1 MSLDELYRQVILDH
15 YRTPRRSGRLAAP
28 TAHADGTNPLC
39 GDEIALDLVVADGK
53 VTDAAVT
60 GRGCSISQAS
70 ASMMA
75 DRIVGLTLAEVDELI
90 HRIKRLLAI
99 EEGDP
104 GLDPE
109 RPGATLGDLE
119 SLAGV
124 RRFPVRV
131 KCADLPWTTL
141 EQALS
146 ETGNRLSP
154 GSGFG
159 TAPATRPSR

>member
-15 YRTPRRSGRLAAP
+15 YRSPRRAGRLAAP
-28 TAHADGTNPLC
+28 TAHAEGTNPLC
-39 GDEIALDLVVADGK
+39 GDEVTLDLLITDGK

-75 DRIVGLTLAEVDELI
+75 DRIVGMSVTEVDELI
-90 HRIKRLLAI
+90 HRVKRLLDI
-99 EEGDP
+99 EPGDA
-104 GLDPE
+104 GLDPD
-109 RPGATLGDLE
+109 RPGAALGDLE

-131 KCADLPWTTL
+131 KCADLPWATL
-141 EQALS
+141 QQALN
-146 ETGNRLSP
+146 GDA
-154 GSGFG
+154 G
-159 TAPATRPSR
+159 

>member
-15 YRTPRRSGRLAAP
+15 YRNPRRSGRLESP

-39 GDEIALDLVVADGK
+39 GDEISLDLAVRDGK
-53 VTDAAVT
+53 VTEAAVT

-75 DRIVGLTLAEVDELI
+75 DRIVGKTLTEVEDLI
-90 HRIKRLLAI
+90 HRVKRLLDI
-99 EEGDP
+99 EEGNA

-109 RPGATLGDLE
+109 RPGAALGDLE

-131 KCADLPWTTL
+131 KCADLPWATL
-141 EQALS
+141 QQALAD
-146 ETGNRLSP
+146 
-154 GSGFG
+154 G
-159 TAPATRPSR
+159 TAT

>member
-15 YRTPRRSGRLAAP
+15 YRNPRRTGKLAEP
-28 TAHADGTNPLC
+28 SAHADGTNPLC
-39 GDEIALDLVVADGK
+39 GDEVSVDLAVRDGRI
-53 VTDAAVT
+53 VDAAVT

-75 DRIVGLTLAEVDELI
+75 DRIVGKTLAEVDELT
-90 HRIKRLLAI
+90 HRVKRLLDI
-99 EEGDP
+99 EEGDA

-109 RPGATLGDLE
+109 RPGAALGDLE

-131 KCADLPWTTL
+131 KCADLPWATL
-141 EQALS
+141 EQAL
-146 ETGNRLSP
+146 T
-154 GSGFG
+154 SGP
-159 TAPATRPSR
+159 TP

>member
-15 YRTPRRSGRLAAP
+15 YRNPRRAGRLTTP

-39 GDEIALDLVVADGK
+39 GDEVSLDLE
-53 VTDAAVT
+53 VTDGRVTAAALT

-70 ASMMA
+70 GSMMA
-75 DRIVGLTLAEVDELI
+75 DRIVGMTLPEVVATI
-90 HRIKRLLAI
+90 HRIKQLLDI

-109 RPGATLGDLE
+109 RPGAALGDLE
-119 SLAGV
+119 ALAGV

-141 EQALS
+141 QQALAD
-146 ETGNRLSP
+146 
-154 GSGFG
+154 SG
-159 TAPATRPSR
+159 AR